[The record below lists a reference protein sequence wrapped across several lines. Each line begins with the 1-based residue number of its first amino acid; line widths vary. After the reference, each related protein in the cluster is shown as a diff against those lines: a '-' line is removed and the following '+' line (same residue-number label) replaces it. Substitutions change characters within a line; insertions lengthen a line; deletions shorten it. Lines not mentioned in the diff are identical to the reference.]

1 MDSCAASEGLGDSD
15 PDPKVRQIPANA
27 VGEGGVPGTGR
38 EEGEVTPQPF
48 GNTVLQARAVVGDAP
63 GSASYPSFL
72 YQRRRL
78 SSAVWLSEL
87 RKRHSVSPDVS
98 YTNSK
103 FDHTIPTSR
112 TDCAAVAAM

>member
-38 EEGEVTPQPF
+38 EGGEVTPQPF

-78 SSAVWLSEL
+78 SSAVWQTQTLL
-87 RKRHSVSPDVS
+87 IIACGMYLVSMASPAILERGGC
-98 YTNSK
+98 
-103 FDHTIPTSR
+103 HTR
-112 TDCAAVAAM
+112 EG